1 MRAIA
6 LTLLVVLTSLTT
18 SPVNMV
24 MTGSKV
30 ATVQLGSIRS
40 GAAIKSAYYDR
51 SQSTI
56 VEGSNRL
63 KVSVGDPG
71 AVRSLHVMGAGYV
84 LRVAGKARDRLVLVR
99 RDGRRRELN
108 HRGSVYGIAVSSD
121 GRFLAWSTGLRSST
135 VVTVLNP
142 STGRHVVRVE
152 RGKAGFRVVG
162 LGSNRAL
169 VDDHGDAR
177 WWQWQRG
184 KMTLA
189 SRWRPLAV
197 DITTGVF
204 ATVHP
209 AYAHGGYIRDPKAAS
224 WGMGEFELPSEFSQ
238 DHRWVASSS
247 SSYGSSLRQRA
258 RVRRVTN
265 GYAPLVVNAKLPAG
279 AQVRFES
286 TTAMLVPVVEVGK
299 GRTRSAVVR
308 CYFAGSKLGR
318 CERATAVL
326 TRTGATPPTSNWLL
340 ASPRTR

>member
-108 HRGSVYGIAVSSD
+108 HRVSVYAETCGTNCVTLVGNIGTGSPGNAD
-121 GRFLAWSTGLRSST
+121 GQFSQPFG
-135 VVTVLNP
+135 
-142 STGRHVVRVE
+142 
-152 RGKAGFRVVG
+152 
-162 LGSNRAL
+162 
-169 VDDHGDAR
+169 
-177 WWQWQRG
+177 
-184 KMTLA
+184 
-189 SRWRPLAV
+189 V
-197 DITTGVF
+197 DITFEENTDTVCPGFYAVLYVADYGNNRVQKF
-204 ATVHP
+204 KANPCFLPSFPGSFDRKWSINGQPFKTKVAPNGNVSATVP
-209 AYAHGGYIRDPKAAS
+209 GEDQPRALGTIQLTLFPNAGGLTRAGQNLYKAGGASGDPVTTNP
-224 WGMGEFELPSEFSQ
+224 GEEGAGTLQGGHLEGGNVSIVEEMV
-238 DHRWVASSS
+238 RMITA
-247 SSYGSSLRQRA
+247 QRA
-258 RVRRVTN
+258 
-265 GYAPLVVNAKLPAG
+265 YEVNSKAI
-279 AQVRFES
+279 Q
-286 TTAMLVPVVEVGK
+286 TADDMLG
-299 GRTRSAVVR
+299 
-308 CYFAGSKLGR
+308 
-318 CERATAVL
+318 VL
-326 TRTGATPPTSNWLL
+326 NQLKR
-340 ASPRTR
+340 